1 MGPLGS
7 VGLLSAGLVPFG
19 VGDVVVAV
27 PVVVVA
33 EVHEVVVGVVVWA
46 VLVVGEALADSSSL
60 YGESL
65 VSGLVVVSE
74 GRGGKGW

>member
-1 MGPLGS
+1 MDPFGS

-27 PVVVVA
+27 PVVVEA
-33 EVHEVVVGVVVWA
+33 EVHEVVVGVVVWDA
-46 VLVVGEALADSSSL
+46 LVVGEVFADSSSL
-60 YGESL
+60 TVGSL

-74 GRGGKGW
+74 VY

>member
-1 MGPLGS
+1 ML
-7 VGLLSAGLVPFG
+7 
-19 VGDVVVAV
+19 AV

-33 EVHEVVVGVVVWA
+33 EVHEVVVGVVVWD

-65 VSGLVVVSE
+65 VSGQEVVSE
-74 GRGGKGW
+74 G

>member
-1 MGPLGS
+1 MDFPFGS
-7 VGLLSAGLVPFG
+7 VGLVPAGLVPVE
-19 VGDVVVAV
+19 VGAVGLVVPAVAV
-27 PVVVVA
+27 AVV
-33 EVHEVVVGVVVWA
+33 HGVVVGAVVWD

-74 GRGGKGW
+74 GC